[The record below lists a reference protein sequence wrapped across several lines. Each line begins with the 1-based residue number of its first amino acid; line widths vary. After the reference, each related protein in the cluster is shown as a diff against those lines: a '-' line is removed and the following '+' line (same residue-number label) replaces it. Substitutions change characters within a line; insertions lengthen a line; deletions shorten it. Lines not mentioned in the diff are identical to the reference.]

1 VEVVEVRRGNRQAI
15 FPEPAEKKTRR
26 RIPMKK
32 FLLSAIALI
41 ALVGAVT
48 PAQAQHRHRHCF
60 YRHHHRVCR
69 YY

>member
-1 VEVVEVRRGNRQAI
+1 
-15 FPEPAEKKTRR
+15 
-26 RIPMKK
+26 MKK

-48 PAQAQHRHRHCF
+48 PAQAQHHHRHCY

-69 YY
+69 